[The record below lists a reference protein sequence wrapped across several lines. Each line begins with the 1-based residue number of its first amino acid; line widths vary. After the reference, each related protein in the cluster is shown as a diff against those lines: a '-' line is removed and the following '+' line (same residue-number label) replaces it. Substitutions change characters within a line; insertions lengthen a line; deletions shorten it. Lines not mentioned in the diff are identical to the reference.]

1 MSDLEKKMEELVK
14 LKPELVLEEGLE
26 DFQKE
31 SAEASHE
38 AAVES
43 WQKQV
48 DNLQK
53 SIDGEERE
61 DEQAEEE

>member
-1 MSDLEKKMEELVK
+1 MSDLEKKLEELME
-14 LKPELVLEEGLE
+14 LKPKLELEEGLE
-26 DFQKE
+26 DFQIE

-38 AAVES
+38 AAVEN

-61 DEQAEEE
+61 DEQAED